1 MAKFTGFQKVFGGGQ
16 KFHDS
21 LEGLLRQPVVISG
34 RMPNG
39 IVGRRGRPVVYDAAT
54 GLFKPIVLAR
64 VEAVVEDET
73 VVDGAVPKVELSAYD
88 GLIAGQTYKL
98 LLRDGTTAD
107 ATVTQVVAPT
117 YDPISTL
124 QTNQDY
130 VALNTDAD
138 LAQVAY
144 IAPATFNPSTKA
156 DGFVYEDSDSET
168 VGVAVVLEGAK
179 LEHLLG
185 VELFGFG
192 AKVINGLVF
201 FYTA

>member
-1 MAKFTGFQKVFGGGQ
+1 MAKFTGFQKVFGVGQ

-64 VEAVVEDET
+64 VVSVVN
-73 VVDGAVPKVELSAYD
+73 AAAKKVELSAYD

-98 LLRDGTTAD
+98 LLRNGTTAD
-107 ATVTQVVAPT
+107 ATVTEVVAPT
-117 YDPISTL
+117 YDPVSTL

-130 VALNTDAD
+130 VALNTNAD

-144 IAPATFNPSTKA
+144 IAPATFNPATKA

-192 AKVINGLVF
+192 AKVIDGLVF

>member
-1 MAKFTGFQKVFGGGQ
+1 MAKFTGFQKVFGVGQ

-34 RMPNG
+34 RTPNG

-54 GLFKPIVLAR
+54 GLFRPVVLAR
-64 VEAVVEDET
+64 VVSI
-73 VVDGAVPKVELSAYD
+73 VDATTKKVELSAYD

-107 ATVTQVVAPT
+107 ATVTEVVAPT

-130 VALNTDAD
+130 VALNTLAD

-144 IAPATFNPSTKA
+144 IAPATFDPATKA

-192 AKVINGLVF
+192 AKVIDGLVF

>member
-1 MAKFTGFQKVFGGGQ
+1 MAKFTEFQKVFGVGQ

-21 LEGLLRQPVVISG
+21 LEGLLRQPLVISG
-34 RMPNG
+34 RMPDG

-54 GLFKPIVLAR
+54 GRFKPMVLAR
-64 VEAVVEDET
+64 VAS
-73 VVDGAVPKVELSAYD
+73 VVDASAKKVKLSAYD

-98 LLRDGTTAD
+98 ILRDGSTAD
-107 ATVTQVVAPT
+107 ATVTEVVAPA

-130 VALNTDAD
+130 VALNTTAD
-138 LAQVAY
+138 IAQVAY
-144 IAPATFNPSTKA
+144 IAPATFDPATKA

-192 AKVINGLVF
+192 AKVIDGMVF